1 MILLT
6 RVSNVLEREK
16 KEWIT
21 EVKGNRPILVKGS
34 WMTLRDYAASLKLRD
49 MTAYS
54 IDDSTLFMKSIK
66 TRMKNA
72 EKVQIKVSI
81 GKSFE
86 KFFVINRIK

>member
-6 RVSNVLEREK
+6 RLIRFLEREK

-21 EVKGNRPILVKGS
+21 EVKGS
-34 WMTLRDYAASLKLRD
+34 WMKLRDYVASLKLRD

-86 KFFVINRIK
+86 KFFVINRIE